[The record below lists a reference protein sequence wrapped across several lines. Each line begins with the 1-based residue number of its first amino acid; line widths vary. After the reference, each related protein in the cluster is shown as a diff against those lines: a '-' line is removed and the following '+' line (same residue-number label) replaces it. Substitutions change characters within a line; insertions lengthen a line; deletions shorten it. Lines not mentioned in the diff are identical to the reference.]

1 MAMALLTLVP
11 ALVAGVYYQV
21 LWGGLDEVSTAVE
34 LNQKFWSGAGGQEL
48 VI

>member
-34 LNQKFWSGAGGQEL
+34 LNQKF
-48 VI
+48 

>member
-21 LWGGLDEVSTAVE
+21 LWGGEVSM
-34 LNQKFWSGAGGQEL
+34 KF
-48 VI
+48 